1 VEKTTW
7 YCVIS
12 PWAPARLIGARRVI
26 ILTGLFHLQLL
37 TTPGPRWREPRRR
50 RGTSRLG
57 TGGGWLGEV
66 APKLG
71 LDSSAF
77 LDKDDES
84 NLLLVGD
91 PDLVLVRREN
101 QAWL

>member
-1 VEKTTW
+1 
-7 YCVIS
+7 
-12 PWAPARLIGARRVI
+12 
-26 ILTGLFHLQLL
+26 
-37 TTPGPRWREPRRR
+37 
-50 RGTSRLG
+50 LG

-91 PDLVLVRREN
+91 PDLVLVIREN